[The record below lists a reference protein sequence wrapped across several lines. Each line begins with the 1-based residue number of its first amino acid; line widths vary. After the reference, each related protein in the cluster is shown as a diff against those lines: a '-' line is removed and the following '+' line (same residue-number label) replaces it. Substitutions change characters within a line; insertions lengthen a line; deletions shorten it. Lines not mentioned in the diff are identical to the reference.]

1 MNGDFKHC
9 PDDDCCRKV
18 LISTWASSTLMAP
31 NAVTLET
38 SLSLFMGCQSSYSW
52 HQKVALISV
61 MRTAV
66 EPSDCGKCTKS
77 LDTLCGGFKTPLPQL
92 TGNRGA
98 SASPRHVRKYSAQRL
113 QASSQDSLTQN
124 LDLKAE
130 ITFKFDSD
138 LHKINCE
145 FSKGLYFTP
154 PPPPG
159 NARQA
164 WGGEK
169 KDFDK
174 RKQVG

>member
-1 MNGDFKHC
+1 
-9 PDDDCCRKV
+9 
-18 LISTWASSTLMAP
+18 
-31 NAVTLET
+31 
-38 SLSLFMGCQSSYSW
+38 
-52 HQKVALISV
+52 

-66 EPSDCGKCTKS
+66 EPSDGGKCTKS

-130 ITFKFDSD
+130 I
-138 LHKINCE
+138 
-145 FSKGLYFTP
+145 
-154 PPPPG
+154 

-169 KDFDK
+169 KALIRENK
-174 RKQVG
+174 WGKNKIKI